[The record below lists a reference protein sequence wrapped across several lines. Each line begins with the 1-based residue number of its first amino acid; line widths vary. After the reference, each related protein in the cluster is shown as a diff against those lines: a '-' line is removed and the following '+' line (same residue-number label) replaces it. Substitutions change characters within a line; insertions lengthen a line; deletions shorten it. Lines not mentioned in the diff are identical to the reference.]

1 MGTVEWIKIGVWNIL
16 CVAINIHQFW
26 AAIEFANHFIS
37 ITCTLNGRK
46 VMTCILKKPKKGEDL
61 TFLTFLN
68 HKWLASV
75 Q

>member
-1 MGTVEWIKIGVWNIL
+1 MNTLFNGKFATVTVLTISL
-16 CVAINIHQFW
+16 L
-26 AAIEFANHFIS
+26 EFANHFIS

-46 VMTCILKKPKKGEDL
+46 VMTCILKKPQKGEDL